1 MSENNKR
8 IWIHCV
14 FRCKTVIVIHHCN
27 TLHIIL
33 LPVVY
38 SPKSQINPLVGKK
51 MGLSFKSSIQ
61 YISMCVALLR
71 YLFILIYLDN
81 VININNHYNTKYF
94 YLVVLWVCVFVC
106 AFSET
111 FGKCVF
117 YLASSYL
124 FIHVLLH
131 QIWIAI
137 YLLLSQPKLIN
148 QMI

>member
-38 SPKSQINPLVGKK
+38 SPKSQINLLVGKK

-61 YISMCVALLR
+61 HISMCVALLR

-94 YLVVLWVCVFVC
+94 YLVVLWVCGYVC
-106 AFSET
+106 SY
-111 FGKCVF
+111 VR
-117 YLASSYL
+117 LAKHLANVYFIWHLHIYSYTYC
-124 FIHVLLH
+124 FIR
-131 QIWIAI
+131 
-137 YLLLSQPKLIN
+137 YE
-148 QMI
+148 